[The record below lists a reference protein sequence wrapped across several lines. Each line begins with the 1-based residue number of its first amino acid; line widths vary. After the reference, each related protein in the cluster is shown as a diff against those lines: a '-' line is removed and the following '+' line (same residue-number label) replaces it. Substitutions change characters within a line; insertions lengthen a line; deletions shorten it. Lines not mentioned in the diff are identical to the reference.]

1 MKLLA
6 KTSLI
11 YLLSTALVFLVGG
24 LIFYYNLRNIVD
36 EEATEHI
43 YSEKLL
49 IEKYVKEHDKIPVT
63 DLMTGDLI
71 SFTAVNIPVNETI
84 SDTTLYSEE
93 EGETLPYRCIKFP
106 VMIDGKN
113 YSVSISKA
121 LFESDDLVETI
132 LTSFILITLVL
143 LLVTFIVNR
152 IASKRL
158 WKPFLNSL
166 SLLNEYKIDKHQSF
180 HFSSTST
187 KEFKQ
192 LNEALGKMTEK
203 MSANY
208 NNLKTFTENASHE
221 LQTPLSV
228 IMTSSENML
237 QQKGLDET
245 QLDNIQTI
253 HQTAR
258 RLSRLNQTLLLL
270 AKIENRQF
278 ENKEEIDAGKLL
290 ESKLEFYSDLIHHKE
305 ITLEKNIA
313 QQIKL
318 YIHPVLADVMISNLV
333 MNAIRHNKNCGIIR
347 VLLDKEK
354 ISICNSGE
362 PLLSAE
368 KLFDRFYKENSSS
381 ESTGLG
387 LALVKQVAETNGMKI
402 AYSFKNGMH
411 CFEIIFSQAI

>member
-49 IEKYVKEHDKIPVT
+49 IEKYIKEHDKIPVT

-71 SFTAVNIPVNETI
+71 SFTPVNIPAKETI
-84 SDTTLYSEE
+84 SDTVLYSDE
-93 EGETLPYRCIKFP
+93 EGEMLPYRYIKFP
-106 VMIDGKN
+106 VAISGKN

-132 LTSFILITLVL
+132 LASFTLITLVL

-158 WKPFLNSL
+158 WKPFSNSL
-166 SLLNEYKIDKHQSF
+166 SLLNDYKIDKHQPF

-203 MSANY
+203 ISADY

-228 IMTSSENML
+228 IMTSTENML
-237 QQKGLDET
+237 QQKDLDET
-245 QLDNIQTI
+245 QLENIQTI

-290 ESKLEFYSDLIHHKE
+290 EAKLEFYNDLIHHKG

-313 QQIKL
+313 QEIKL
-318 YIHPVLADVMISNLV
+318 HIHPVLADILISNLIT
-333 MNAIRHNKNCGIIR
+333 NAIRHNKKGGTIH

-354 ISICNSGE
+354 LSICNSGE
-362 PLLSAE
+362 QLLSAE

-402 AYSFKNGMH
+402 AYSAKDGMH
-411 CFEIIFSQAI
+411 CFKIIFP